1 MSIFLHDNLDNM
13 LLFTANKKY
22 KRHGKKKGVM
32 DFNFINPLKNPNPDI
47 IALKQHK
54 PIRLLI
60 GQSRGV
66 KGPSTL
72 ITKSLPYCK

>member
-1 MSIFLHDNLDNM
+1 MHDYIDNV

-22 KRHGKKKGVM
+22 KSIGKKKGVM
-32 DFNFINPLKNPNPDI
+32 VFNFINPLKNPNPDI

-54 PIRLLI
+54 PIRQVI
-60 GQSRGV
+60 GQCRGF